1 LAENGHYKD
10 ARLDELANHGN
21 VAQFVSFAP
30 NLQQRF
36 SRVAGFQPNHVFESL
51 PQAIASLI
59 ESAPESRVNLRSF
72 RPDSPQGNEFIY
84 GLTKPDEVEAQLRR
98 LAGAGLHVIVNE
110 TVDVN
115 DGGVSGV
122 VHEGVME
129 FAPGG
134 TPRIVEG
141 GQIVSVTRT
150 VGTRLLKIV
159 YNFEVELPK
168 PSALRVE
175 FSVHPVARGHKRSHT
190 IIWETQDIPEQD
202 IRPGLRWPN
211 AFSELIGDKAFG
223 LLIAD
228 CIGLQVPNTTV
239 LARTLAPFTFGQT
252 SGSGVKWLRTCPRI
266 PEPGFFPTVR
276 GWTDPFRLV
285 EELPFRDR
293 LASVLVQDEVN
304 AKFSGAML
312 TGTENQPIIEGV
324 QGFGDEFM
332 LGRIGA
338 DALDATLMNKLEKL
352 HAGMLEC
359 VGSARMEWAFDGETV
374 WVLQLQQEE
383 AISSGRVIVPGE
395 TDSDVEFE
403 VNAGIGGLRQL
414 VDLVSGKRIG
424 INIIG
429 DVGMTSHIADILRRH
444 RIPSRIVGN
453 AREVRN

>member
-1 LAENGHYKD
+1 LTEIGHYKD

-30 NLQQRF
+30 DLQQRF
-36 SRVAGFQPNHVFESL
+36 SRIAGFQPNHVFKSL
-51 PQAIASLI
+51 PQAISSLI

-72 RPDSPQGNEFIY
+72 SPDSPQGNEFIY
-84 GLTKPDEVEAQLRR
+84 GLTKTDEVEDQLRR
-98 LAGAGLHVIVNE
+98 LADGGLYVIVNE

-150 VGTRLLKIV
+150 VGLRLLSSV
-159 YNFEVELPK
+159 YHFDVELPE
-168 PSALRVE
+168 PLTLRVE

-190 IIWETQDIPEQD
+190 IIWESQDIPEQD
-202 IRPGLRWPN
+202 IRPHLRWPN
-211 AFSELIGDKAFG
+211 AFSELVGDKAFG

-228 CIGLQVPNTTV
+228 CIGLQVPSTTV
-239 LARTLAPFTFGQT
+239 LARTLAPFTFGRT
-252 SGSGVKWLRTCPRI
+252 SGGGVKWLRTCPRV

-285 EELPFRDR
+285 EELQFRDR
-293 LASVLVQDEVN
+293 LASILVQDEVN
-304 AKFSGAML
+304 SKFSGAML
-312 TGTENQPIIEGV
+312 TGTGNQPIIEGV

-338 DALDATLMNKLEKL
+338 GALDATLIDQLKSL
-352 HAGMLEC
+352 HARIHEC

-374 WVLQLQQEE
+374 WLLQLQQEE

-395 TDSDVEFE
+395 TERDVDFE
-403 VNAGIGGLRQL
+403 VSNGIAGLRQL
-414 VDLVSGKRIG
+414 VDLVAGKRIG

-429 DVGMTSHIADILRRH
+429 DIGMTSHIADILRRH
-444 RIPSRIVGN
+444 RIPSRIIACTRV
-453 AREVRN
+453 VRS